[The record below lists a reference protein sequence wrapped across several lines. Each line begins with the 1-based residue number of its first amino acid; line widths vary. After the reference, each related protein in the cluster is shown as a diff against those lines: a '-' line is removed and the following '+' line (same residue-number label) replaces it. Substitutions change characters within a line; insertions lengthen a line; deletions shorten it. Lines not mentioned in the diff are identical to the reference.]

1 MQIGLRVKLSL
12 PYLLIFT
19 LLISVGPVVQSKPNR
34 NNSAPDFSRLVI
46 VGDSLSAGVQNL
58 SLNENFQPNSYAAL
72 LAQQINTPLP
82 LPLIAAPGVPAALT
96 LVDPGPPPV
105 LGQEPGESPGRI
117 DPFLQPMNI
126 SVPNL
131 KIDEVM
137 HYRPDCSVDQAVG
150 GIRLVDVYTEL
161 VLGLPACVFGTPM
174 YSEVEMAEALDPSFA
189 IIWIGN
195 NDSLWAAVLGETS
208 ELTRHNVFKRHYR
221 KLVKRVRKTGA
232 QLLIA
237 NLPDVT
243 DIGFLIPA
251 ETVAALTGLDLSVL
265 GPILGIEAGD
275 FVTLFAFEAITHI
288 LSGEMQGPLTGDLVV
303 TASEIS
309 EIQAAT
315 ARFNRVVHRVAAR
328 YKIPVVDIRGLLSD
342 LATNGI
348 VVNGQ
353 LLTTNYL
360 GGIFSLDGFHP
371 TNIGHAITANEFIKT
386 INGHYNANIPLI
398 DLETI
403 Q

>member
-1 MQIGLRVKLSL
+1 MHLKPRSVSRFTTLVMSISL
-12 PYLLIFT
+12 IAFHAT
-19 LLISVGPVVQSKPNR
+19 AH
-34 NNSAPDFSRLVI
+34 SAPEKWHEPPDFSRLVI

-58 SLNENFQPNSYAAL
+58 SLNENFQPHSYAAL
-72 LAQQINTPLP
+72 LAQQINVSLP
-82 LPLIAAPGVPAALT
+82 LPLIGAPGIPAALT
-96 LVDPGPPPV
+96 LEDPGPPPV
-105 LGQEPGESPGRI
+105 LGQEPGQSAGRL

-137 HYRPDCSVDQAVG
+137 HYRPDCSVDQTVG

-161 VLGLPACVFGTPM
+161 VLGLPACIFGTPL
-174 YSEVEMAEALDPSFA
+174 YSEIEMAEALDPSFA
-189 IIWIGN
+189 VIWVGN

-208 ELTRHNVFKRHYR
+208 ELTSQKVFRRHYR
-221 KLVKRVRKTGA
+221 KLVKRMRQTGA

-251 ETVAALTGLDLSVL
+251 ETVAALTGLDLSVV

-275 FVTLFAFEAITHI
+275 FVTLFAFEAITQI
-288 LSGEMQGPLTGDLVV
+288 LSGDIQGPLTGDLVV
-303 TASEIS
+303 TASEIAQ
-309 EIQAAT
+309 IQKAT
-315 ARFNRVVHRVAAR
+315 KRFNRVVHRVAAR
-328 YKIPVVDIRGLLSD
+328 NKIPVVDMRGLLSD

-348 VVNGQ
+348 VINGQ
-353 LLTTNYL
+353 QLSTSYL

-371 TNIGHAITANEFIKT
+371 TNIGHAITANEFIRT
-386 INGHYNANIPLI
+386 INGHYDTNIPLI
-398 DLETI
+398 DLETV

>member
-1 MQIGLRVKLSL
+1 M
-12 PYLLIFT
+12 
-19 LLISVGPVVQSKPNR
+19 
-34 NNSAPDFSRLVI
+34 
-46 VGDSLSAGVQNL
+46 
-58 SLNENFQPNSYAAL
+58 
-72 LAQQINTPLP
+72 
-82 LPLIAAPGVPAALT
+82 
-96 LVDPGPPPV
+96 
-105 LGQEPGESPGRI
+105 
-117 DPFLQPMNI
+117 
-126 SVPNL
+126 
-131 KIDEVM
+131 
-137 HYRPDCSVDQAVG
+137 
-150 GIRLVDVYTEL
+150 
-161 VLGLPACVFGTPM
+161 
-174 YSEVEMAEALDPSFA
+174 
-189 IIWIGN
+189 
-195 NDSLWAAVLGETS
+195 
-208 ELTRHNVFKRHYR
+208 
-221 KLVKRVRKTGA
+221 
-232 QLLIA
+232 
-237 NLPDVT
+237 
-243 DIGFLIPA
+243 IPA